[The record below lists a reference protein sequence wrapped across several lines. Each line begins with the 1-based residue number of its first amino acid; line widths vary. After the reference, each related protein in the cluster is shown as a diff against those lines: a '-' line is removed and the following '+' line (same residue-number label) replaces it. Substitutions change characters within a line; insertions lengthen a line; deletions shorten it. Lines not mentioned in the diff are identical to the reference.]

1 MHIHFGQ
8 TFNGNRSLT
17 LPDSL
22 GQQVLGP
29 AGLLNLLETHLGLLV
44 LLPTQSER
52 IVQFRNVLN
61 VCKEHAFYHK
71 SFELDELGTARTLL
85 QWRDTWYLHGWQGSF
100 GPGVSEQLAT
110 MAEVEA
116 SAVTTVAGCEGQRL
130 QAVLQMLEG
139 GSIVPI
145 RHISLYDE
153 MESFPLAWRRVLE
166 RLPCKI
172 VQPEPAA
179 KAGTLLAQLQ
189 TALQQPDTQVDSF
202 VWQDDASVR
211 VVQADSPLLAAHWL
225 AEDVRIPSS
234 NRLLVT
240 SAHSALLDDV
250 LAAVNLP
257 VQGLSELS
265 SFRPALQVLPL
276 VLQQL
281 WKPVD
286 VYALL
291 ELLTHPICPIPRF
304 ARRQLANLVADKPGI
319 NADLWRQTL
328 TNTKDVEQEKMTQA
342 LAAVDLYLLAERY
355 ETRMGV
361 PVTRLADLLSKL
373 AHFFHVRL
381 ISDKPVEAHAYLAA
395 HRQCSVFI
403 RSLEALATQN
413 VTHLNERQLQQLLDQ
428 ATSQGSEH
436 GLRQT
441 HVGAMKL
448 ADSPASVAGSYDEVI
463 WWQPVMPSLPTN
475 YPWSPAQ
482 LNELELA
489 GVILPP
495 ISEKLKDL
503 TETWIRPLLAARHRL
518 TLVLPSNEEEVH
530 PIWLMLK
537 ALCPDIPVIKL
548 EQVCLTQQQ
557 LSSLPVAAKP
567 LPVLKRWWVM
577 SPGAFNT
584 VREKDSYSSL
594 SQQLQNPAQW
604 VLNYGARIRA
614 SQVQAIPDDFTL
626 QGNVSHRLIELLF
639 TTHGTSAL
647 NWDETVLAPWY
658 DHAFNKLIDEEAAI
672 FRMPGRHNACAVF
685 HDQLYRAVLILL
697 KHLRA
702 AGVVTIQSECQLQG
716 VFEGGDLAGSAD
728 LVLTLSSREA
738 IILDM
743 KWSGNSHEEKLKT
756 NRQLQ
761 LAMYGE
767 MYRQSGNAFARP
779 AYFILSKARLLHVHE
794 GVFPGVAAV
803 IKEIGEQGPEL
814 WQRFLVTWRWRQAQL
829 LKGEIEVASEA
840 VSKHK
845 QLEIPPESGY
855 QLDKPSDRYN
865 SYKHLMGWSAD
876 V

>member
-8 TFNGNRSLT
+8 SFNGNRSMT

-22 GQQVLGP
+22 GLQVLGP
-29 AGLLNLLETHLGLLV
+29 AGLLNQLETHLGLLV
-44 LLPTQSER
+44 MLPTQSER
-52 IVQFRNVLN
+52 IVQYRNVLN
-61 VCKEHAFYHK
+61 ACKEKAFYRK

-100 GPGVSEQLAT
+100 DTGASEQLAT

-116 SAVTTVAGCEGQRL
+116 LAVTTVARCEGQRL
-130 QAVLQMLEG
+130 KAVLQTLEVG
-139 GSIVPI
+139 GIVPI
-145 RHISLYDE
+145 LHISLYDE
-153 MESFPLAWRRVLE
+153 LESFPLAWRRVLE
-166 RLPCKI
+166 RLTCKI
-172 VQPEPAA
+172 VQLEPAA

-189 TALQQPDTQVDSF
+189 VALQKPDTQVESL
-202 VWQDDASVR
+202 VWQDDSSIR

-225 AEDVRIPSS
+225 AEDVRIQAS

-240 SAHSALLDDV
+240 GAHTALLDDV
-250 LAAVNLP
+250 FAAVKLP

-265 SFRPALQVLPL
+265 AFRPALQVLPL

-319 NADLWRQTL
+319 NAEFWRQTL
-328 TNTKDVEQEKMTQA
+328 TNTKDIEQEQMVQA
-342 LAAVDLYLLAERY
+342 LAAVDLYLLGERY
-355 ETRMGV
+355 DARMGV
-361 PVTRLADLLSKL
+361 PVTRLGDLLSKL

-403 RSLEALATQN
+403 RSLEALTAQN

-482 LNELELA
+482 LKELELA
-489 GVILPP
+489 GVILPL
-495 ISEKLKDL
+495 ISEKLKNL
-503 TETWIRPLLAARHRL
+503 TDTWMRPLLAAQHRL
-518 TLVLPSNEEEVH
+518 TLVLPSDEEEVH

-537 ALCPDIPVIKL
+537 ALCPSIPVIKL

-557 LSSLPVAAKP
+557 PRSLPVAAKP
-567 LPVLKRWWVM
+567 LPMLKRWWVM
-577 SPGAFNT
+577 NPEEFNT

-626 QGNVSHRLIELLF
+626 QGIVSHRLIELLF
-639 TTHGTSAL
+639 NTHGTSAL
-647 NWDETVLAPWY
+647 NWDETALASWY
-658 DHAFNKLIDEEAAI
+658 EQTFNDLIDEEAAI

-685 HDQLYRAVLILL
+685 HDLLYRAVLTLL
-697 KHLRA
+697 KHLRV
-702 AGVVTIQSECQLQG
+702 AGVVNIQSEYELQG
-716 VFEGGDLAGSAD
+716 KFEGGDLGGSAD
-728 LVLTLSSREA
+728 LVLTLSTGEA

-743 KWSGNSHEEKLKT
+743 KWSGNYHEEKLKT

-767 MYRQSGNAFARP
+767 MYRQSGNAFAKP

-794 GVFPGVAAV
+794 GVFPDVAALT
-803 IKEIGEQGPEL
+803 KETEEQGPEL

-840 VSKHK
+840 VSKHLA
-845 QLEIPPESGY
+845 LEIPPETGY
-855 QLDKPSDRYN
+855 QLDEPSDRYN